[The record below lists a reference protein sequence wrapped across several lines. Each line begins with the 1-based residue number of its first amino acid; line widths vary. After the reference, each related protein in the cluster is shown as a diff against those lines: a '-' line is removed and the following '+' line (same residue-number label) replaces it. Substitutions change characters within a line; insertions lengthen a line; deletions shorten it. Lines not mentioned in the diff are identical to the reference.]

1 MKIIAVNIPAGA
13 QLDRDSAPSVTLYP
27 DSALLTANRP
37 LFLPDFM
44 TGAAVYAA
52 PALRISRLGKNIAP
66 RFASRYYDSVT
77 VATLTD
83 IPSLGDPLR
92 LRPESAGRP
101 GGDLANAIEGAVAVG
116 EWLQPAETL
125 EISAVSAIDGGSVM
139 MTAGLDRFNDT
150 AAKAIALL
158 SRYMTLKMGDIVIP
172 CRLPEPLALNIGADI
187 SFTLNGAQTLILKP
201 R

>member
-1 MKIIAVNIPAGA
+1 MKIIAVNSLAGTP
-13 QLDRDSAPSVTLYP
+13 LDRDAAPSVTLYP

-37 LFLPDFM
+37 LFIPDFM
-44 TGAAVYAA
+44 TDAAVYAA

-83 IPSLGDPLR
+83 IPALGDPLR
-92 LRPESAGRP
+92 LRPDSGGRP
-101 GGDLANAIEGAVAVG
+101 AGDLANAIEGAVATG
-116 EWLQPAETL
+116 EWLQPADSL
-125 EISAVSAIDGGSVM
+125 NISAVSATQGDVM
-139 MTAGLDRFNDT
+139 MTWSLDRFNDT
-150 AAKAIALL
+150 AAEAIAAL
-158 SRYMTLKMGDIVIP
+158 SRYMTLKMGDIIIP
-172 CRLPEPLALNIGADI
+172 CRLPDPIALNIGADI